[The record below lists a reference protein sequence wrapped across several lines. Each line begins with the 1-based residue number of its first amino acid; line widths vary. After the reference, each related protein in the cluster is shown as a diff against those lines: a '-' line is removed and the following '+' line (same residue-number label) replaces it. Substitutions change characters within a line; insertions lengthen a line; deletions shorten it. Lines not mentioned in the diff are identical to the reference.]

1 MSRPFALVPA
11 IIFDDHPLFRSC
23 LLCLCELSTV
33 AILSF
38 SFYSVYFDFFFLN
51 CLWCVCCCVPAVTH
65 IVSFLWADCRVNVF
79 HPPIENFESTCVES
93 EGGVGDSVV
102 AAVAEQER

>member
-1 MSRPFALVPA
+1 M
-11 IIFDDHPLFRSC
+11 
-23 LLCLCELSTV
+23 
-33 AILSF
+33 
-38 SFYSVYFDFFFLN
+38 
-51 CLWCVCCCVPAVTH
+51 PAVTH